1 MIIGISAKM
10 GCGKTTLAQHLQN
23 LLARDHAFGEGV
35 PVLRAFG
42 DPLKQEVAEA
52 FGFPLEHCYT
62 TGGKSASFPFVSG
75 RNNVEDMA
83 LRHFGTGHAT
93 VRELMQWYGTDYRR
107 AEDKDYWTKAFDSY
121 VAQDLRMGNHLIVHD
136 VRFENEAEWVLRK
149 GGIML
154 RLEPYDGWQPGDF
167 AGHAS
172 ETALDEWPRFT
183 QRFRPGH
190 GRLHAT
196 ARIVFRLFQG
206 LPE

>member
-42 DPLKQEVAEA
+42 DPLKQECAEF
-52 FGFPLEHCYT
+52 FGFPLADCYT
-62 TGGKSASFPFVSG
+62 TEGKGKAIPVTGGPAWCLDLGP
-75 RNNVEDMA
+75 A
-83 LRHFGTGHAT
+83 PT
-93 VRELMQWYGTDYRR
+93 VRELMQAYGTDYRR
-107 AEDKDYWTKAFDSY
+107 AEDKDYWIKAFDSY

-154 RLEPYDGWQPGDF
+154 RLEPYDGWKPGDF

-196 ARIVFRLFQG
+196 ARTVFRFLQG
-206 LPE
+206 LPG